1 MDWGKLLYATNR
13 MQFCL
18 FVVFQFEE
26 KKHTFPLLVCYSQ
39 LSEMNSLSHPQNV
52 LWLKAFLMHWTHST
66 HFSSGP
72 KTLVT
77 RQFQH
82 MPFPPHLPAAT
93 HNSIGQNVC
102 KNSQK
107 MNAAAERTV
116 TWDFAKLKWK
126 KWFTTTYTQLQ
137 GNLTVNSV
145 HMGGA

>member
-1 MDWGKLLYATNR
+1 MSYMDWGKLLYATNR

-26 KKHTFPLLVCYSQ
+26 KKYTFPLLVCYSQ

-52 LWLKAFLMHWTHST
+52 LWLKACLMHWVHSSP
-66 HFSSGP
+66 FSSGP

-102 KNSQK
+102 KNSQEDECCCWK
-107 MNAAAERTV
+107 NSNLGLCKNWSEKEVIYHYIHTAAG
-116 TWDFAKLKWK
+116 KP
-126 KWFTTTYTQLQ
+126 
-137 GNLTVNSV
+137 NS
-145 HMGGA
+145 

>member
-1 MDWGKLLYATNR
+1 MSYMDWGKLLYATNR

-26 KKHTFPLLVCYSQ
+26 KKYTFPLLVCYSQ

-52 LWLKAFLMHWTHST
+52 LWLKACLMHWAHST

-102 KNSQK
+102 KNSLEDECCCWQNSNLGLCK
-107 MNAAAERTV
+107 TEVEKVIYHYIHTAAG
-116 TWDFAKLKWK
+116 KP
-126 KWFTTTYTQLQ
+126 
-137 GNLTVNSV
+137 NS
-145 HMGGA
+145 